1 METVRVIFSQVS
13 GVSTSHRFFKS
24 LKLVAVDELH
34 YYTGLFG
41 RLVQTLNGSSP
52 TCSSVLAMLHR

>member
-1 METVRVIFSQVS
+1 ME
-13 GVSTSHRFFKS
+13 GVCIAFPKEVFRRLKFPSYRFLKS

-41 RLVQTLNGSSP
+41 R
-52 TCSSVLAMLHR
+52 